1 MDGKNVSEG
10 FEETRRR
17 SPEFYQVTSQ
27 PCVYGRKSDKD
38 GVWID
43 VDRRDNTLGY
53 PGNSMP
59 SCWRHNVMRNCHF
72 TFEEMQFIVE
82 NIESAKICGNH
93 PPTAY
98 NQSYQAWVAV
108 SFDTNPTTLYRVL
121 TTLLIPP
128 TPYIESM

>member
-1 MDGKNVSEG
+1 MPRTKQYGKTHGPKPHLRWATHKRGAVKRGLIPLSK
-10 FEETRRR
+10 EEWLKVTR
-17 SPEFYQVTSQ
+17 Q
-27 PCVYGRKSDKD
+27 PCVYGGKSEKD
-38 GVWID
+38 GIWVG

-72 TFEEMQFIVE
+72 TFEEMQFIVA

-98 NQSYQAWVAV
+98 NQSH
-108 SFDTNPTTLYRVL
+108 
-121 TTLLIPP
+121 I
-128 TPYIESM
+128 TPE